1 MINFIGVD
9 PIKALVYAVVLN
21 GVVAVPLFFLI
32 ALISKNR
39 KIMGKYKS
47 RALSNVLV
55 WMTFVGMLSAT
66 VAMLLTFLRE

>member
-9 PIKALVYAVVLN
+9 PIKALIYAAVLN
-21 GVVAVPLFFLI
+21 GVIAVPLIFLI

-47 RALSNVLV
+47 RTLSNILV
-55 WMTFVGMLSAT
+55 WITFVGMLISA
-66 VAMLLTFLRE
+66 VAMFFTFLRE